1 MTINKII
8 NPCKCKTGNKVSKN
22 AFAKIKY
29 DGKSLSISGVIAP
42 LADGNLGSAGQCVDE
57 IREGIPTDEWTP
69 EMLNKLCDIW
79 DRWHLND
86 MRPYCEHM
94 RELGWTEYTQDKV
107 KIEKWTLTKEA
118 SQKKKE
124 AENRALE
131 CLRNGEPFY
140 PTKDEIAYANMKYS
154 IDIYNDEDIEN
165 KCGKLYKDHELG
177 FLSRPCPVCGYKYG
191 TSWKIEEVPQDVI
204 EWLNNLPETK
214 VTPAWV

>member
-42 LADGNLGSAGQCVDE
+42 LADGNCLGSAGQCVDE

-107 KIEKWTLTKEA
+107 KIEK
-118 SQKKKE
+118 
-124 AENRALE
+124 
-131 CLRNGEPFY
+131 
-140 PTKDEIAYANMKYS
+140 
-154 IDIYNDEDIEN
+154 
-165 KCGKLYKDHELG
+165 
-177 FLSRPCPVCGYKYG
+177 
-191 TSWKIEEVPQDVI
+191 
-204 EWLNNLPETK
+204 
-214 VTPAWV
+214 